1 MDNLNLDTTSDA
13 ISLYAAAELLV
24 FQNRFDEAF
33 LKLDTLQRKFPE
45 HSLQDD
51 ILYLE
56 AQIWE
61 KKRDYTKAVQLYQDV
76 AEKFKE
82 DIRADNALYAM
93 AQLYENKLNDLEK
106 AKTLY
111 EKIFMEYSGSVFAV
125 DARKRFR
132 VLRGDKTQ

>member
-1 MDNLNLDTTSDA
+1 
-13 ISLYAAAELLV
+13 
-24 FQNRFDEAF
+24 
-33 LKLDTLQRKFPE
+33 
-45 HSLQDD
+45 
-51 ILYLE
+51 
-56 AQIWE
+56 
-61 KKRDYTKAVQLYQDV
+61 VQLYQDV

-106 AKTLY
+106 ANTLY